1 MSSRGQLCL
10 IQQDMLSACTANL
23 LDRNLNYEAIDRG
36 AVAESAI
43 GTENA
48 GASSQFV
55 EADGLSINELQQ
67 I

>member
-23 LDRNLNYEAIDRG
+23 LDRNLNFEAIDRA

-43 GTENA
+43 STENA
-48 GASSQFV
+48 GANNHF
-55 EADGLSINELQQ
+55 EADSLSVHELQ
-67 I
+67 

>member
-23 LDRNLNYEAIDRG
+23 LDRNLNYEAIDRA

-43 GTENA
+43 STENA
-48 GASSQFV
+48 GANAHF
-55 EADGLSINELQQ
+55 EADSLSVHEL
-67 I
+67 